1 MGKQKKSN
9 SFILLEKNKLYLLE
23 IDFSVVR
30 MSRSLV
36 MISLLLSFV
45 SYVLLL
51 FFGWKYFLVF
61 LEYGT
66 DLRKKRKKELIKQ
79 KKFRFFEIQ
88 KKKIK
93 KILVTWKKKKKK
105 KMMKK
110 KKQETRNKKKKTFNT
125 TENWR
130 MYCMHPTLPSL

>member
-1 MGKQKKSN
+1 VFDKQKKIH

-66 DLRKKRKKELIKQ
+66 DLRQKRKKNSLN
-79 KKFRFFEIQ
+79 KKNSDFLRY
-88 KKKIK
+88 KKKD
-93 KILVTWKKKKKK
+93 
-105 KMMKK
+105 
-110 KKQETRNKKKKTFNT
+110 
-125 TENWR
+125 
-130 MYCMHPTLPSL
+130 